1 MFDVRRNR
9 VETTSAIQ
17 CSWPVSPGLNHWRKL
32 LMRKV
37 ISIFIAALML
47 TAVTSIAL
55 ADGTAKHGPKLA
67 VKGGHYEGTAKANTI
82 TVDVASDGKAVDV
95 NYTCAAD
102 AAVTTMTAKVK
113 GNQFNLRRRTAAIHH
128 NGKGKGNG
136 HANASTSG
144 KKIVTLYVHG
154 QFHRHGTVKGKVLVA
169 SCSSKRL
176 SWKAT
181 LVTGPTGVTGTTG
194 ATGASGPTS

>member
-1 MFDVRRNR
+1 
-9 VETTSAIQ
+9 
-17 CSWPVSPGLNHWRKL
+17 
-32 LMRKV
+32 MRKV
-37 ISIFIAALML
+37 ISILIAALML

-55 ADGTAKHGPKLA
+55 ADSTAKKGPKLA
-67 VKGGHYEGTAKANTI
+67 VKGGHYEGTAKANAI
-82 TVDVASDGKAVDV
+82 TVDVSSDGKSVDV

-102 AAVTTMTAKVK
+102 AAATTMTAKVK
-113 GNQFNLRRRTAAIHH
+113 GNQFNFRRRTAASQH
-128 NGKGKGNG
+128 NDKGHGN
-136 HANASTSG
+136 ANASASG

-194 ATGASGPTS
+194 STGPTS